1 MPLVNIDLPASLGGL
16 FSHPQ
21 SPVST
26 PPAHP
31 DGVWMLM
38 PIQAR
43 LGGTASAPQLAPTAP
58 PPATT
63 PSAPATTSNVP
74 PSGATTRLF
83 TRHGPS
89 RAIQIGDRRILVR
102 DRKGHRYLQCLITRP
117 FQSIAAVTLKAAED
131 GCDPSVFSGSK
142 GTTLSQDSVD
152 ELRER
157 YRDLIGEL
165 EEARVQGSTLRQET
179 IARELER
186 IASECQRATRPGQR
200 LREHTDAEKVRISVT
215 NAIRR
220 GIWGIK
226 QASPEIADYFQR
238 TIVTGHWLMYRPLT
252 DEVWQ
257 V

>member
-1 MPLVNIDLPASLGGL
+1 MPLVNLDLPADLGGL
-16 FSHPQ
+16 FPHTHMPASS
-21 SPVST
+21 SPAG
-26 PPAHP
+26 PG
-31 DGVWMLM
+31 GVWMLM
-38 PIQAR
+38 PIQAHF
-43 LGGTASAPQLAPTAP
+43 GSA
-58 PPATT
+58 PPATAPT
-63 PSAPATTSNVP
+63 PTVATPPASAAPAAPATA
-74 PSGATTRLF
+74 ATMRLF

-89 RAIQIGDRRILVR
+89 RAIEMGDRRVLVR
-102 DRKGHRYLQCLITRP
+102 ERKGYRYLQCLLTRP

-131 GCDPSVFSGSK
+131 GCDPSVFAGSK
-142 GTTLSQDSVD
+142 GTTLSQESVD

-157 YRDLIGEL
+157 YRELVGEL
-165 EEARVQGSTLRQET
+165 EEARAQGSVLRQET

-226 QASPEIADYFQR
+226 QASPEIAEYFRR
-238 TIVTGHWLMYRPLT
+238 TIVTGHWLMYRPLG